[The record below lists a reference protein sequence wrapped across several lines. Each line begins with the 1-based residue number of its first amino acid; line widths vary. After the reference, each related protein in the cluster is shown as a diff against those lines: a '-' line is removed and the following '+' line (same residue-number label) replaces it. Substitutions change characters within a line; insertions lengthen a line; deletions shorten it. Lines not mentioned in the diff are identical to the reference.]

1 MSIQHDEKSIRVH
14 GLRKEYGSFTALHG
28 IDFEVRR
35 GECFGLLGPNG
46 AGKTT
51 TLELLEGLGE
61 ASGGSAQILGTTW
74 ATGSEKLR
82 EKIGMVFQDTRFQE
96 RLTVLET
103 LNLFRSFYKA
113 KVPVERS
120 LGVMDLDEF
129 SSHRVGTLSGGQ
141 RQRLAFAVALIGDP
155 EILILDEPTT
165 GLDPQSRRALWRSI
179 EELRDQGITIVLT
192 THYMHEAEALCDNLA
207 IIDRGRI
214 VARGTPAQLIAE
226 HARDRVVHLRTEPTL
241 ADSDAATLPGVARV
255 LPCDG
260 FEQRLV
266 VTDFEVF
273 LAGIVECTQARKKL
287 CIETLTTSSPNLE
300 DVFLQLTGRP
310 LAAEKFGGKGA

>member
-1 MSIQHDEKSIRVH
+1 MNMNPNDKSIRVA

-51 TLELLEGLGE
+51 TLELLEGLRE
-61 ASGGSAQILGTTW
+61 ASGGSAEILGTTW

-82 EKIGMVFQDTRFQE
+82 EGLGMVFQDTRFQE

-103 LNLFRSFYKA
+103 LTMFSSFYKA

-120 LGVMDLDEF
+120 LGVMALDEF
-129 SSHRVGTLSGGQ
+129 RSARVGTLSGGQ
-141 RQRLAFAVALIGDP
+141 RQRLAFAVALVGDP

-165 GLDPQSRRALWRSI
+165 GLDPQSRHALWQSI
-179 EELRDQGITIVLT
+179 EALREKGITIVLT

-214 VARGTPAQLIAE
+214 VARGAPAKLIAE
-226 HARDRVVHLRTEPTL
+226 HASDRVVHLRTDPLLDTNT
-241 ADSDAATLPGVARV
+241 AAKLPGVARA

-266 VTDFEVF
+266 ITNFEVF
-273 LAGIVECTQARKKL
+273 LAAIVELTQTQGLTIQA
-287 CIETLTTSSPNLE
+287 LTTSTPNLE

-310 LAAEKFGGKGA
+310 LAPSPEGVSP